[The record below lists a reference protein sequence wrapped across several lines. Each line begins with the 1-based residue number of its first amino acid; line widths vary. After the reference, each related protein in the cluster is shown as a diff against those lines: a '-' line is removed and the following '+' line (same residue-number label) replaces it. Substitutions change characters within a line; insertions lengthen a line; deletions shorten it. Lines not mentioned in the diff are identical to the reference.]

1 MHEIR
6 AELQRVSA
14 LVIRHVVVEFK
25 IPIVA
30 KREQRWIAH
39 GRKLA
44 AKGNLR
50 ITHIRG
56 VRRNP
61 FNTCQPSESV
71 PGVGTLLASRDG
83 QKSEACLIQE
93 ICVESVGPLR
103 CAVDGMRAE
112 VPAEPRQQ
120 ALLQYARSKW

>member
-6 AELQRVSA
+6 AELQRMSA
-14 LVIRHVVVEFK
+14 LVIRQVVVEFK
-25 IPIVA
+25 IPIIA
-30 KREQRWIAH
+30 KRKQRWITH

-44 AKGNLR
+44 AEGNLR
-50 ITHIRG
+50 IAHVGG

-61 FNTCQPSESV
+61 LDTCPPSESV

-93 ICVESVGPLR
+93 ICVESVGPL
-103 CAVDGMRAE
+103 
-112 VPAEPRQQ
+112 
-120 ALLQYARSKW
+120 